1 MQQDQS
7 SNPEADLEQQKKQI
21 QKTEQ
26 KEIAEMAGIDTSKTL
41 LDLQFTQPQEFKLL
55 VDVLSLKLKGK
66 SNTEHIS
73 DFVKQLLEV
82 FEHDFRVE
90 ELTELSD
97 FVNVMAN

>member
-7 SNPEADLEQQKKQI
+7 SNPEANLEKQKKQI